1 MHAPSNFRELVNV
14 VIDVI
19 DTALPVVTGLALLVF
34 IWGLAK
40 FIFRIGGD
48 EKAVKEGKNLMVW
61 GLIALFLMMSF
72 MSILS
77 FFHNDIGFSR
87 TFGLPLLPPYNK

>member
-1 MHAPSNFRELVNV
+1 MNPPNNFRELVNIV
-14 VIDVI
+14 KDVI

-34 IWGLAK
+34 VWGLAK

-48 EKAVKEGKNLMVW
+48 EKAVNDGKNLMLW
-61 GLIALFLMMSF
+61 GLVALFIMVSLI
-72 MSILS
+72 SILA

-87 TFGLPLLPPYNK
+87 TFGLPLLPPFR